1 MMPQHKAEQ
10 HDDKMARTEE
20 LDSPTILNL
29 IEQLENDLAKT
40 NRNSSKTHLRV
51 QAL

>member
-1 MMPQHKAEQ
+1 MPQHKKEQ
-10 HDDKMARTEE
+10 CDDRVASTEE

-29 IEQLENDLAKT
+29 IEQLDNDLVET
-40 NRNSSKTHLRV
+40 NRKSSKTQLRA

>member
-1 MMPQHKAEQ
+1 MPRRKQEQ
-10 HDDKMARTEE
+10 HDERMASSVE

-29 IEQLENDLAKT
+29 IEQLDNDLVET
-40 NRNSSKTHLRV
+40 NLNRSRTLGA

>member
-1 MMPQHKAEQ
+1 MPTRKQNQNGDNAAKA
-10 HDDKMARTEE
+10 EE

-29 IEQLENDLAKT
+29 IEQLDNDIVEANLS
-40 NRNSSKTHLRV
+40 RSKTQLRA